1 MAYVNKRSGKN
12 GAKRFTGLYKAV
24 DGTYKSAGTFGTK
37 ERALEVAEAAERQR
51 RARPTGRL

>member
-24 DGTYKSAGTFGTK
+24 DGTK
-37 ERALEVAEAAERQR
+37 ERALEVS
-51 RARPTGRL
+51 PGH